1 MEKLLAEPVS
11 GGEQEI
17 PLRHVSGCDW
27 SSSTESAHTY
37 RKLIIVKSI
46 DTIQV
51 GHTYVY
57 LFIIIC
63 LQHPHNELFDVFELV
78 GGILGQYNYRY

>member
-1 MEKLLAEPVS
+1 MYQDMIGRFQQSLH
-11 GGEQEI
+11 I
-17 PLRHVSGCDW
+17 H
-27 SSSTESAHTY
+27 TEN
-37 RKLIIVKSI
+37 LIIVKSI

-57 LFIIIC
+57 LFIIIR

-78 GGILGQYNYRY
+78 GGILGQHKYRYKYHTKV